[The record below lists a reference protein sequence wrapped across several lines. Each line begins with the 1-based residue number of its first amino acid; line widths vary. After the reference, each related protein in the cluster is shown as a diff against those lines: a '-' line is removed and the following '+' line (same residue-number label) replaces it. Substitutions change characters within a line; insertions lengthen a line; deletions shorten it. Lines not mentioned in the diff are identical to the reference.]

1 MPWFDA
7 DSTGPNHHWER
18 PGCKF
23 VYKYF
28 ASTAKSHFSYSKVH
42 PANIIIFVQNTGR
55 DIVLISPE
63 MTNWQSGCFHLI
75 IGDIL
80 VAMWSNGLIC
90 NNYQTR
96 EGIRFLNVEHAPA
109 WLRMLIILQRICVN

>member
-1 MPWFDA
+1 MQIVLVQTT
-7 DSTGPNHHWER
+7 TGKDQVVSLYINILPQQQNHILVIA
-18 PGCKF
+18 KF
-23 VYKYF
+23 TLLILLSLYKN
-28 ASTAKSHFSYSKVH
+28 A
-42 PANIIIFVQNTGR
+42 GR
-55 DIVLISPE
+55 DIVLISPK
-63 MTNWQSGCFHLI
+63 MTNWQLGYFHLI